1 MEIQEHV
8 VIVVGAG
15 PSGLATA
22 ACLSQ
27 LSIPYVIIEREDC
40 FASLWK
46 KKSYDRLHLHLA
58 KQFCELPHMSFPST
72 CPTYVPRK
80 QFIQYL
86 DEYASH
92 FKISPL
98 YQRLVESAI
107 YDEDNKK
114 WNVKVNNLANY
125 GDVEEYFSRFLVVAT
140 GETSDAFVPEV
151 EGLSSFKGEV
161 FHSTQYKNG
170 ESYSDKNVLVV
181 GAGNSG
187 MEIAFDLS
195 NYGAKTSIVVRSPI
209 HILSRGMVYM
219 GLILLKYIP
228 YYVVES
234 LMVILSK
241 IRYGD
246 LTKYGIERPQE
257 GPFSLKVKYGKY
269 PVIDMGTCK
278 KIKTGEIQVLPAIRS
293 IRGND
298 VEFED
303 GRSHPFDTIIFA
315 TGFTRSTNNWLQGDD
330 YLLNEEGLP
339 KPSFPNHWKGK
350 KGLYCVG
357 LARRGLYGAAMDAQN
372 IANHINTLLN

>member
-86 DEYASH
+86 DEYVSH

-114 WNVKVNNLANY
+114 WNVKVKNLANS
-125 GDVEEYFSRFLVVAT
+125 GEVEEYFGRFLVVAT
-140 GETSDAFVPEV
+140 GETSDAFMPEV

-161 FHSTQYKNG
+161 IHSTQYKCG
-170 ESYSDKNVLVV
+170 ESYGDKNVLVV

-187 MEIAFDLS
+187 MEIALDLS
-195 NYGAKTSIVVRSPI
+195 NYGAKTSIVVRSPVRLHLS
-209 HILSRGMVYM
+209 HI
-219 GLILLKYIP
+219 
-228 YYVVES
+228 
-234 LMVILSK
+234 
-241 IRYGD
+241 
-246 LTKYGIERPQE
+246 
-257 GPFSLKVKYGKY
+257 F
-269 PVIDMGTCK
+269 
-278 KIKTGEIQVLPAIRS
+278 
-293 IRGND
+293 
-298 VEFED
+298 
-303 GRSHPFDTIIFA
+303 
-315 TGFTRSTNNWLQGDD
+315 
-330 YLLNEEGLP
+330 
-339 KPSFPNHWKGK
+339 
-350 KGLYCVG
+350 
-357 LARRGLYGAAMDAQN
+357 
-372 IANHINTLLN
+372 